1 MAVLTSGLRRCAQI
15 TTIYAQRLRLSHL
28 TVYDW
33 PYAEMTTEPGCAS
46 LFVMM
51 EAAFS

>member
-1 MAVLTSGLRRCAQI
+1 MAVLTSGLRRCTQI
-15 TTIYAQRLRLSHL
+15 TIIKAQRLRLSNL
-28 TVYDW
+28 TVYDC

-46 LFVMM
+46 FFVMM